1 MKYPEDHAEEEERV
15 KALKSYKI
23 LDTLSE
29 DDYENLTKI
38 AAEICGTPISLVSLI
53 DDHRQWF
60 KSNHGLKVKETSKD
74 YAFCAHA
81 INDSSDGDAF
91 IVEDARKDVRFA
103 DNPLVVGDPNVI
115 FYAGVPLVT
124 PSGLPLGTL
133 CVIDHKSKSLTD
145 SQIETLK
152 ILSKQVMNLLELRKS
167 KKQLEST
174 VEILTKNNTE
184 LERFARVAAH
194 DLKSPLNNIWSLSGF
209 LKEEFEGHMTP
220 RGEDII
226 SHIRN
231 SSETL
236 RKFIDGLLVFSTSTS
251 ILHEGNED
259 IVLDDLHQKLVELFV
274 SVENCQ
280 ITIKSELSSIK
291 VNRTALEQILINLV
305 ANAIKHNDKDTI
317 AINLVVGQSDTHYKI
332 SVEDNG
338 PGIGV
343 KSQEK
348 IFELFQK
355 LEENDRFGKLSTGI
369 GLATVK
375 RTVKNLGGEITL
387 ISKIDKGS
395 KFVFTIKK

>member
-23 LDTLSE
+23 LDTLPE

-38 AAEICGTPISLVSLI
+38 AAEICGTSISLVSLI

-81 INDSSDGDAF
+81 INDSNDGDAF
-91 IVEDARKDVRFA
+91 IIEDARKDVRFA

-174 VEILTKNNTE
+174 VEILKKNNAE

-209 LKEEFEGHMTP
+209 LKEEFKGHMTP

-226 SHIRN
+226 LHIRN

-251 ILHEGNED
+251 VLHEHHED
-259 IVLDDLHQKLVELFV
+259 VVLDDLHQNLAELFV
-274 SVENCQ
+274 SVENSQ
-280 ITIKSELSSIK
+280 ITINSELTSIK
-291 VNRTALEQILINLV
+291 VNRTALEQILINLI

-317 AINLVVGQSDTHYKI
+317 DINLVVGQSDTHYRI
-332 SVEDNG
+332 SVADNG
-338 PGIGV
+338 PGIAI
-343 KSQEK
+343 KDQEK

-355 LEENDRFGKLSTGI
+355 LEENDRFGEVSTGI

-375 RTVKNLGGEITL
+375 RTVNNLGGEITL
-387 ISKIDKGS
+387 ISKMGKGS
-395 KFVFTIKK
+395 KFIFTIEK